1 MRRGVLALVLCATV
15 MTSACTRTDAGVP
28 TAGDE
33 NRSPTETSE
42 MEPSETGL
50 PEPQE
55 VDDEPGVVPTMA
67 PGAAGSVCAPP
78 DLPPVR
84 TVARISD
91 PAAPTATVGVPD
103 GWSMS
108 SGDGDPVG
116 ARLEGPGG
124 MRATV
129 TIAATSLAPAAAFRR
144 YSDDLT
150 EGSVMSTVSLLPGE
164 MCGYSG
170 QQLMGILSDGT
181 ETVQYEDR
189 LVHVPAPAQDYLIA
203 IHVEAPSG
211 TPGFEDAASLVTDD
225 FEIGLP

>member
-1 MRRGVLALVLCATV
+1 MRRGVLALVLCATLV
-15 MTSACTRTDAGVP
+15 ASACTRTDQGVP
-28 TAGDE
+28 TSDGERRAATATYE
-33 NRSPTETSE
+33 MPTSE
-42 MEPSETGL
+42 TDP
-50 PEPQE
+50 PDPQE
-55 VDDEPGVVPTMA
+55 GDEPGVVPTMA
-67 PGAAGSVCAPP
+67 PGAAGTVCAPP

-84 TVARISD
+84 TVAQISD

-108 SGDGDPVG
+108 SGGGDPVG
-116 ARLEGPGG
+116 ARLEGPSG

-150 EGSVMSTVSLLPGE
+150 EDSVVSTVSLLPGE

-181 ETVQYEDR
+181 DTVQYEDR

-203 IHVEAPSG
+203 IHVEAPSD
-211 TPGFEDAASLVTDD
+211 TPGFEDAASLVTGD